1 MPKPVS
7 KGMGVVS
14 AVLIA
19 VGTIVSRTNMMLR
32 VVNSARTNIGRR
44 KSLALRAMSWVAFFM
59 MLFIFFGYAVMK
71 KDSSY
76 APSLNYILAPFGFLF
91 FYMGRWCVFM
101 AGASY
106 KRVGKRT
113 RR

>member
-1 MPKPVS
+1 MATAFWSMSLFFYASAIGPLLWMPKPVS

-59 MLFIFFGYAVMK
+59 MLFIF
-71 KDSSY
+71 
-76 APSLNYILAPFGFLF
+76 LA
-91 FYMGRWCVFM
+91 MR
-101 AGASY
+101 
-106 KRVGKRT
+106 
-113 RR
+113 